1 MIVGYVPLCPPGAP
15 SLLCRRW
22 RQGGRE
28 RRGPLLAPAGDCGA
42 AAVPLLGQVML
53 CRQAP
58 QSGHGGGVGEV
69 SKEGSIGAS
78 ERILFQSGAGVMAAA
93 RAGEDWLQLARS

>member
-1 MIVGYVPLCPPGAP
+1 MDICLSAPLAPP
-15 SLLCRRW
+15 LLLRRW

-28 RRGPLLAPAGDCGA
+28 RRGPLLAPGGDCGA

-53 CRQAP
+53 CHRQAP

-69 SKEGSIGAS
+69 SKEGSIGTS

>member
-1 MIVGYVPLCPPGAP
+1 MLDICLSAPLEPP
-15 SLLCRRW
+15 LLLRRW

-69 SKEGSIGAS
+69 SKEGSIGTS